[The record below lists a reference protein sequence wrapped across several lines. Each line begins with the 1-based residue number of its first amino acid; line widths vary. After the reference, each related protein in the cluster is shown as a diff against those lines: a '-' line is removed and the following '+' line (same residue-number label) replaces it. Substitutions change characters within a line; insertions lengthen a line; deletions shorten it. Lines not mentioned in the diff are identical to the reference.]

1 MNRTRVPLLHY
12 VLFFF
17 SNSSGIFFAF
27 CFYVC
32 RIHLTLVTRRVSI
45 IPSSYSICK
54 SISGGSGKGIA
65 AGASRTGD
73 ESMFSPLFVEVK
85 IKKIKK
91 CAVSWKMQN
100 NNGYVV
106 SQRTDMSH
114 NLIIS
119 KSRDVFDFD
128 FDFVERIPRVWHKLT
143 PRGQIEFHVH
153 EFPRY
158 T

>member
-1 MNRTRVPLLHY
+1 MQIYLR
-12 VLFFF
+12 
-17 SNSSGIFFAF
+17 
-27 CFYVC
+27 
-32 RIHLTLVTRRVSI
+32 
-45 IPSSYSICK
+45 
-54 SISGGSGKGIA
+54 GGGEGVA
-65 AGASRTGD
+65 AGASRAGD

-85 IKKIKK
+85 ITTKKRKKNTEKK
-91 CAVSWKMQN
+91 CAASWKMQN

-128 FDFVERIPRVWHKLT
+128 FDERIPRVWHKLT

-153 EFPRY
+153 EFPRH